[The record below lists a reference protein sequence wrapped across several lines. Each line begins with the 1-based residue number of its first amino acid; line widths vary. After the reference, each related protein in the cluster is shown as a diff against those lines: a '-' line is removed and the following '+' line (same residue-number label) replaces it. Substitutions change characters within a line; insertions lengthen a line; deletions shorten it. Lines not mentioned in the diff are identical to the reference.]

1 MIPIVTR
8 TTKEA
13 LKLVPA
19 TIREA
24 AIALGIP
31 RWKTTLYIVLR
42 GQRRP

>member
-1 MIPIVTR
+1 MTR